1 MQAVQHASFSQVL
14 RLYIKTEKWSISM
27 TDTGKSIKQTV
38 RDTYAS
44 IGRGESRSCCGDSST
59 PVSIQLGYTKERL
72 EGLPEGADLG
82 LGCGNPIESASIN
95 KGETVLDLGSG
106 AGIDCFIAAGEV
118 GVEGKV
124 IGVDMTAE
132 MIEKARNN
140 AEKAGIKNVEFMLGD
155 IESLPVDDNS
165 VDAVIS
171 NCVINLSPDKQAVYN
186 EAFRVLKPG
195 GRLSV
200 SDILAR
206 VPLPD
211 ELKRDEKLVAGCIG
225 GAVTVEELYP
235 VIAKAGFIDISIK
248 PKYNSDAIIS
258 EWQPGDNIE
267 AYVFSAYISAK
278 KPVFPNEEKPVGS
291 KEYFESV
298 AGDWDEMR
306 RGFFPESVRDAAYKA
321 AAVREGH
328 IAADIGAGTGFITE
342 GLLKLGLKVIAV
354 DQSPAMLG
362 RMKTKFGENE
372 KIEYQTG
379 EAERLPI
386 PDGSVDAAFA
396 NMYLHHVQSPADA
409 IKEMARILKP
419 GGVLVITDLDK
430 HNHEFLV
437 TEQHDRWMG
446 FEQMDIKSW
455 FGDAGL
461 HSVTVD
467 CVGDDCCAASETTQD
482 RAKVSIFI
490 AVGRRS

>member
-1 MQAVQHASFSQVL
+1 
-14 RLYIKTEKWSISM
+14 M

-44 IGRGESRSCCGDSST
+44 IGRGESSSCCGDSST
-59 PVSIQLGYTKERL
+59 PVSIMLGYTKERL
-72 EGLPEGADLG
+72 KSLPEGADLG

-165 VDAVIS
+165 VDVVIS

-211 ELKRDEKLVAGCIG
+211 EIKRDEKLVAGCIG

-235 VIAKAGFIDISIK
+235 VIAKAGFVDISIK

-267 AYVFSAYISAK
+267 AYVFSAPISAK
-278 KPVFPNEEKPVGS
+278 KPVFSNEEKPVGS

-321 AAVREGH
+321 ADIRKGQ

-342 GLLKLGLKVIAV
+342 GLLSRGVTVIAV
-354 DQSPAMLG
+354 DQSPAMLDH
-362 RMKTKFGENE
+362 MKKKFGNDGTV
-372 KIEYQTG
+372 EYLTG
-379 EAERLPI
+379 DSSNLPI
-386 PDGSVDAAFA
+386 ADGSVNAVFA
-396 NMYLHHVQSPADA
+396 NMYLHHVESPPDA

-419 GGVLVITDLDK
+419 GGVLVITDLDR

-446 FEQMDIKSW
+446 FDREEVRGW
-455 FGDAGL
+455 FEDAGL
-461 HSVTVD
+461 RNVHID

-482 RAKVSIFI
+482 KAKVSIFI
-490 AVGRRS
+490 AVGKRS